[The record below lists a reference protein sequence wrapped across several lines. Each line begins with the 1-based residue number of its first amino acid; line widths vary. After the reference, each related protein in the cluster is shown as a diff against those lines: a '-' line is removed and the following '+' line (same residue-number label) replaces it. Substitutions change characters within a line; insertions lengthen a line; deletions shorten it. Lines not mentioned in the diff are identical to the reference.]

1 MFHDDETAASLRPK
15 NAIIPGE
22 DLTALS
28 LEDLAER
35 RRLLEEEIRRID
47 ATTQNKQ
54 AGRSAADAVF
64 KL

>member
-1 MFHDDETAASLRPK
+1 MFHDDDATASAPRS
-15 NAIIPGE
+15 AIIPGE
-22 DLTALS
+22 DLSALS

-35 RRLLEEEIRRID
+35 RTLLEAELKRID
-47 ATTQNKQ
+47 AMTQKKQ

>member
-1 MFHDDETAASLRPK
+1 MFHDDDASASGRRPD
-15 NAIIPGE
+15 AIIPGA
-22 DLTALS
+22 DLSALS

-35 RRLLEEEIRRID
+35 RRLLEAELQRID
-47 ATTQNKQ
+47 AMTQEKQ